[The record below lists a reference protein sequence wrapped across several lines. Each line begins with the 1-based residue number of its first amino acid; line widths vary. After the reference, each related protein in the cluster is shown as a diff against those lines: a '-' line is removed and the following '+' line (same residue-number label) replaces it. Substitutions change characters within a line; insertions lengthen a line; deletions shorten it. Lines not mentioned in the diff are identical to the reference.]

1 MWPLC
6 TFPLGGF
13 SVRWGRN
20 HNKPNTSTFQ
30 SRQQLCKNIASDID
44 WNVEL
49 QIAGANFFAA
59 FNPEAVGNSS
69 ESAFSTV
76 GNLVFM
82 IAPVER
88 VHYVQ
93 PCARRGEGK
102 FYILFAAINPEL
114 AEIHQKVH
122 FPRAKLSA
130 PPLVEFTVQKSKIN
144 CAR

>member
-1 MWPLC
+1 M
-6 TFPLGGF
+6 
-13 SVRWGRN
+13 
-20 HNKPNTSTFQ
+20 
-30 SRQQLCKNIASDID
+30 
-44 WNVEL
+44 EL
-49 QIAGANFFAA
+49 QIAGAKFFAA

-122 FPRAKLSA
+122 FPRATLSA